1 MMEDLL
7 QWYFTANAQ
16 SNPAVSETRDVFEA
30 RAQKIFPS
38 LLKHGFNVSDA
49 SLIYSMIGEIGN
61 NSFDH
66 NLGLWIGQPGCYFVF
81 EVDQAGVTVGLADH
95 GRGIYSS
102 LKRVLPSL
110 ATEQEA
116 IETAFEKVISGRSP
130 EQRGNGLKFVR
141 QIINGNSS
149 RALISRSG
157 SGIITLGGNDKFIKE
172 MISDVTYPKPP
183 AGMLTLM
190 RWEKP

>member
-1 MMEDLL
+1 MEDLL
-7 QWYFTANAQ
+7 QWYFAAQTQ

-30 RAQKIFPS
+30 RSQKIFPA
-38 LLKHGFNVSDA
+38 LLKHGFNISDA

-66 NLGLWIGQPGCYFVF
+66 NLGLWVGQPGCYFAF
-81 EVDQAGVTVGLADH
+81 EVDQAEVTIGLADH
-95 GRGIYSS
+95 GRGIFSS
-102 LKRVLPSL
+102 LKRVVPAL
-110 ATEQEA
+110 ASEQEA
-116 IETAFEKVISGRSP
+116 IETAFEKVISGRAP

-149 RALISRSG
+149 RALVSRSG
-157 SGIITLGGNDKFIKE
+157 SGIITLGGNDTFIKE

-183 AGMLTLM
+183 AGMLTLI
-190 RWEKP
+190 RWVQS